1 MRYDAL
7 LLILAVGVGVSGCE
21 ATRKAFGM
29 GKNPPDEFQVVA
41 HPPLSLP
48 PDYNLVPPQPGAERP
63 QELSA
68 STTAQTTLLANSSSG
83 TVAADSSNA
92 SAGEQ
97 ALLSEAGAEKAD
109 PNIRATVN
117 QDATAERE
125 ASNDLIEKLIFWRA
139 TPQPGTIVDPQKE
152 QQRLQQ
158 DAALGQPP
166 TAGGPTPT
174 IVRKKPALLEGIFN

>member
-1 MRYDAL
+1 MRYGAL
-7 LLILAVGVGVSGCE
+7 LLILAVGIGVSGCE
-21 ATRKAFGM
+21 ATRKAFGL
-29 GKNPPDEFQVVA
+29 GKAAPDEFQVVS

-48 PDYNLVPPQPGAERP
+48 PDYNLVTPQPGEPRP
-63 QELSA
+63 QEPSA
-68 STTAQTTLLANSSSG
+68 SATAETTLLANSSSS
-83 TVAADSSNA
+83 TVAADSGNA
-92 SAGEQ
+92 SPGEQ
-97 ALLSEAGAEKAD
+97 ALLSEAGADKAD
-109 PNIRATVN
+109 PNIRETVN

-158 DAALGQPP
+158 DAALGQPA